1 MIIWCMVSEIWSAT
15 DKIFLSFWVF
25 FALNNPKNLN
35 KKRINE
41 DITILQM
48 HTKNYDH
55 MMYSSWDMVH
65 NTQIARQMDWKSD
78 MRWVPNLKYAE
89 LWCKMRDLISPI
101 TKNSDDYDDKYMK
114 NKFNL
119 DDELPLNNNRI
130 CSTVIFVRAVF
141 HDNNKYYP
149 QVSLDDCSHKLWKI

>member
-1 MIIWCMVSEIWSAT
+1 
-15 DKIFLSFWVF
+15 
-25 FALNNPKNLN
+25 
-35 KKRINE
+35 
-41 DITILQM
+41 
-48 HTKNYDH
+48 
-55 MMYSSWDMVH
+55 
-65 NTQIARQMDWKSD
+65 

-149 QVSLDDCSHKLWKI
+149 QVSLDDCSHKL